1 MIRKFI
7 HSMLGSG
14 KKSAAG
20 KLRVIPAS
28 AHNIRPEDLSDCA
41 LRVVR
46 TLHEAGFK
54 TYVVGGAVR
63 DLLLEISPKDFDVA
77 TNATPDEVR
86 RLIRRSRIIG
96 RRFQIVHAICHDE
109 VVEVSTFRGTAND
122 DDKQQTDEHG
132 RITRDNVFGSIEE
145 DAARRDFTI
154 NALFYDPIR
163 NEILDYFNGV
173 ADIRARRLRMI
184 GDPPTRYREDPV
196 RLLRAV
202 RFSAKLG
209 FDLDKTTRAPVKKM
223 ADLLL
228 NVPES
233 RLFEEVLKLLLS
245 GHALSCIERLRAEGL
260 HHDLLP
266 LLDGIL
272 ALPQGKKF
280 IEQALENTDQRIRD
294 EKPVSP
300 GFLFAALLWYPLIE
314 NWTARKAANE
324 RPMPALFEAMTD
336 VLEAQRKSLAIPRR
350 LDAVI
355 KEIWALQPRFDQR
368 SGQRPVRLLEHPR
381 FRAAYDFMLLRADS
395 GEVDQSVADW
405 WTDFQQVDVEDRES
419 LLVEETKPAPRTR
432 RRRRR

>member
-1 MIRKFI
+1 M
-7 HSMLGSG
+7 
-14 KKSAAG
+14 
-20 KLRVIPAS
+20 
-28 AHNIRPEDLSDCA
+28 
-41 LRVVR
+41 
-46 TLHEAGFK
+46 
-54 TYVVGGAVR
+54 
-63 DLLLEISPKDFDVA
+63 
-77 TNATPDEVR
+77 
-86 RLIRRSRIIG
+86 
-96 RRFQIVHAICHDE
+96 
-109 VVEVSTFRGTAND
+109 
-122 DDKQQTDEHG
+122 
-132 RITRDNVFGSIEE
+132 
-145 DAARRDFTI
+145 
-154 NALFYDPIR
+154 
-163 NEILDYFNGV
+163 
-173 ADIRARRLRMI
+173 
-184 GDPPTRYREDPV
+184 
-196 RLLRAV
+196 
-202 RFSAKLG
+202 
-209 FDLDKTTRAPVKKM
+209 
-223 ADLLL
+223 
-228 NVPES
+228 
-233 RLFEEVLKLLLS
+233 
-245 GHALSCIERLRAEGL
+245 RAEGL

-314 NWTARKAANE
+314 NWAARKAANE